1 MVEPLSAQEILP
13 QQELDTRRQARKP
26 LFLRIADAGPDTA
39 ILMDISVGG
48 ALLRAS
54 QPLAVG
60 DPVTINLPHGPAA
73 EARVTWSSG
82 PLAGCQFVT
91 PITDAMVSAA
101 LLKSEPVV
109 TEETPSLIEAYAH
122 DAPNSARMAYG
133 IPIIVGISVLLWSA
147 IAGAVALI

>member
-1 MVEPLSAQEILP
+1 MVEPLSAQEFLTN
-13 QQELDTRRQARKP
+13 QELDTRREARKP

-39 ILMDISVGG
+39 ILMDISIGG
-48 ALLRAS
+48 ALLRTS
-54 QPLAVG
+54 FPLTVG
-60 DPVTINLPHGPAA
+60 DPVTINLPHGPTA

-101 LLKSEPVV
+101 LLKSEPVAAEDIP
-109 TEETPSLIEAYAH
+109 TLAEAYAQ

-147 IAGAVALI
+147 IASAVALI